1 MLSLLA
7 GIQALDPPNWP
18 SDGLR
23 PLRDDE
29 AENLCLEIS
38 LLADT
43 PTGSNAQPKFREKRR
58 RKYFRVIT
66 LNVKG

>member
-1 MLSLLA
+1 M
-7 GIQALDPPNWP
+7 DPPNWP

-43 PTGSNAQPKFREKRR
+43 PTGSNAQPEFRGKKEEEIFSC
-58 RKYFRVIT
+58 YHS
-66 LNVKG
+66 